1 MGTTMASLPNSAS
14 TIGFNT
20 VFLVERKFDGISCEL
35 RYHMSAPGQP
45 LELTMALTRGDGD
58 SGEDMTAQVR
68 ALKNVP
74 STLKVIEAYMNQ
86 PEVDNLH
93 VRGELVMS
101 KTELDRINAEVIAK
115 GGKPY
120 MSTRNLTAGTMKQ
133 KDLSVVASR
142 DIQFIPW
149 DAYSPEQDVSLPDSS
164 YRRMLMLFNYGFAK
178 YEGQVVFS
186 ESFVIPKVDEIL
198 AANEKSDI
206 IADGVVIKVD
216 SHQLRSSLGVSSNTT
231 NYQVCFKPQNAKG
244 ITHLREVIWSNGR
257 TGKLTPVGIVDPIV
271 LAGATITRVN
281 LNNITWIRNL
291 GLKINSRIEVIR
303 SGDVIPVV
311 TRVLDGLPE

>member
-20 VFLVERKFDGISCEL
+20 VFLVERKFDGISAEL
-35 RYHMSAPGQP
+35 RYVNG
-45 LELTMALTRGDGD
+45 ELAMALTRGDGN

-68 ALKNVP
+68 VLNSVP
-74 STLKVIEAYMNQ
+74 SKLTI
-86 PEVDNLH
+86 PESYLNMPQVTNLH

-101 KTELDRINAEVIAK
+101 KSELERINKEVVAQ

-133 KDLSVVASR
+133 KDLSIVASR
-142 DIQFIPW
+142 DIQFKPW
-149 DAYSPEQDVSLPDSS
+149 DVYSPDQDNELPDSA
-164 YRRMLMLFNYGFAK
+164 YRRMLMLPSFGFDK
-178 YEGQVVFS
+178 YEGKLVIND
-186 ESFVIPKVDEIL
+186 SFVLPALEEIL
-198 AANEKSDI
+198 EQNEKSDI